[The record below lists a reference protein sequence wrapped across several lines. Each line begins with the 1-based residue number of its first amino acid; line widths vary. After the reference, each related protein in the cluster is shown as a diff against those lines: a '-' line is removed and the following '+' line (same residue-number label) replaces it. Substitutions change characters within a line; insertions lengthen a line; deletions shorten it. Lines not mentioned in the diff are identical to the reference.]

1 MPCGRA
7 EVATDLDAGASSC
20 SEKPAGS
27 DGRRPRR
34 LARDGFWGG
43 GEDAPKG
50 RIWGGGRTARGA
62 EEPAGSDEKDGAAGG
77 GTGGWRRTPDGTSPS
92 SAIQESR
99 FLRECLLGR
108 FLFFFPCTPMMRLV
122 LQS

>member
-43 GEDAPKG
+43 GVRTRRGDGFGEGAGPQEAPRSRRAATRRTG
-50 RIWGGGRTARGA
+50 LQEAGLAVGGGRRTGRARARQFKSRDSCGNVYWA
-62 EEPAGSDEKDGAAGG
+62 DF
-77 GTGGWRRTPDGTSPS
+77 S
-92 SAIQESR
+92 SFSR
-99 FLRECLLGR
+99 VR
-108 FLFFFPCTPMMRLV
+108 P
-122 LQS
+122 